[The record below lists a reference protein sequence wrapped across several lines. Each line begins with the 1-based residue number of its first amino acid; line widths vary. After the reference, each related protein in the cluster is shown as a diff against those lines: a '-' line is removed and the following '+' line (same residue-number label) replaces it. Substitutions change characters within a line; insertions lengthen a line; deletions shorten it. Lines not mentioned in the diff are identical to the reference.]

1 MILYCITLVWVR
13 GEGHVLLSFL
23 MFQVR
28 AILGDTLGW
37 TLTSR
42 DVDLPELQGE
52 PEEIARDKC
61 QLATEKVRSLP

>member
-1 MILYCITLVWVR
+1 MSTLTLYCITFVWVR
-13 GEGHVLLSFL
+13 GEGLVLF

-61 QLATEKVRSLP
+61 QLAMEKVCSLP

>member
-1 MILYCITLVWVR
+1 MNRTSRDCVYILD
-13 GEGHVLLSFL
+13 E
-23 MFQVR
+23 VR
-28 AILGDTLGW
+28 AILGDSLGW

-61 QLATEKVRSLP
+61 QLATEKVCVLL

>member
-1 MILYCITLVWVR
+1 M
-13 GEGHVLLSFL
+13 LLSFL
-23 MFQVR
+23 VFQVR
-28 AILGDTLGW
+28 AILGDTLEW

-61 QLATEKVRSLP
+61 QLATEKVCSLP